1 MLPAIEE
8 VVKWYS
14 LPSVPS
20 ALSPRSRA
28 GGACVRCWTF
38 SLNKI
43 YLSSGPELVCLSL
56 H

>member
-20 ALSPRSRA
+20 ALPSHLRISLARA
-28 GGACVRCWTF
+28 PWRHFNLT
-38 SLNKI
+38 K
-43 YLSSGPELVCLSL
+43 LVCLSL